1 MFGYCAAISSASY
14 VYKAIHTAAHE
25 RLCALLRS
33 YRVQAGLRQV
43 DVAERL
49 HTPQSFVSKYESGER
64 RLDLIE
70 LQQVC
75 TVLGVPLVEFVRVF
89 DTGG

>member
-1 MFGYCAAISSASY
+1 MD
-14 VYKAIHTAAHE
+14 KAIHSAE
-25 RLCALLRS
+25 QKVLSGLLRS
-33 YRVQAGLRQV
+33 YRERAGLRQA

-49 HTPQSFVSKYESGER
+49 GLPQSFVSKYESGER

-75 TVLGVPLVEFVRVF
+75 QVLGVSLGEFVAAFER
-89 DTGG
+89 TS